1 MKASMRG
8 FNEKQK
14 LIAGQIAI
22 SLLSNPF
29 YRDMHVDLV
38 ENTAAYLVRRIV
50 QFRYT
55 DDYVEEMLELFH
67 DLKSD
72 FYASE
77 QYRKDSFSF
86 KSFAAMM
93 RLSHKRLVESMRDK
107 KRKLNDQGVTAT
119 VATTTVTGN
128 QGEDVMKADDSVKTL
143 VAGAA
148 AAASKRGFDEKK
160 IIDHEEFM
168 SIDYKFNY
176 TQGKDPLIKELHR
189 LM

>member
-1 MKASMRG
+1 MQG
-8 FNEKQK
+8 FSEKHK
-14 LIAGQIAI
+14 SVAGQIMF
-22 SLLSNPF
+22 SLLTNSF
-29 YRDMHVDLV
+29 YRDMHIDLV
-38 ENTAAYLVRRIV
+38 ENTAAYFVRRVI

-67 DLKSD
+67 ELKSD

-93 RLSHKRLVESMRDK
+93 RLSHKRLVENMRNK
-107 KRKLNDQGVTAT
+107 KRKLNNHDGQG
-119 VATTTVTGN
+119 
-128 QGEDVMKADDSVKTL
+128 
-143 VAGAA
+143 GAA
-148 AAASKRGFDEKK
+148 TGKQQIEDMSRAEEAAASNKPSLITSSIITTASRTGEPKRIFEKK

-176 TQGKDPLIKELHR
+176 T
-189 LM
+189 